1 VTLTVDDFT
10 ATQQTRRDRWGR
22 YLVVPLI
29 STKPEGYTRATTVAK
44 TLDDGASLKTWAQ
57 RMVAIGLHD
66 RADLLAQVGQARD
79 DKRALNALVERAA
92 EAGGATVRRDLGT
105 AIHAMVERAILT
117 GETPTGPHAADV
129 VAILGAIDAG
139 GFDVVACERIVVNDA
154 AKIAGTA
161 DLFLR
166 RRSDGV
172 HLIGDLKT
180 GSSVAYGALGWAC
193 QLAIYAT
200 ADAYYTQGAAD
211 DGSEDVREPL
221 PELSHDEAVIIHCE
235 PGTADAKLYALD
247 LTVGREA
254 LALALAVREIR
265 KAKPLSPLELTPGG
279 DSADAEPAPG
289 GDSAD
294 AIFVG
299 PQPADPERVAWVVE
313 RIEAIKAAGGVDR
326 LAAAWPE
333 GIATL
338 KVNPTPTDTELL
350 CIEDAV
356 GTAETALGIPFGDAA
371 PGSTLDAFPI
381 PVVEVTEYVDPDDPR
396 IAKMRNE
403 YRNLPTDLQVVVD
416 AVRTEHN
423 VPKLTSGR
431 ATEAHLE
438 LVNAAL
444 REARTEA
451 DARYVVA
458 KAHYDV
464 FHRLTK
470 PAMVERIKPAL
481 LAVALA
487 GIGDEGLRCATASSV
502 ENLGLLADAWQA
514 RYIAQEGDRLVS
526 TPEGIDAAKQRH
538 ARKALTIA
546 RGLCESLGYERPAS
560 AVDALA
566 HPLVCAHLALA

>member
-1 VTLTVDDFT
+1 
-10 ATQQTRRDRWGR
+10 
-22 YLVVPLI
+22 
-29 STKPEGYTRATTVAK
+29 
-44 TLDDGASLKTWAQ
+44 
-57 RMVAIGLHD
+57 
-66 RADLLAQVGQARD
+66 
-79 DKRALNALVERAA
+79 
-92 EAGGATVRRDLGT
+92 
-105 AIHAMVERAILT
+105 
-117 GETPTGPHAADV
+117 
-129 VAILGAIDAG
+129 
-139 GFDVVACERIVVNDA
+139 
-154 AKIAGTA
+154 
-161 DLFLR
+161 
-166 RRSDGV
+166 
-172 HLIGDLKT
+172 
-180 GSSVAYGALGWAC
+180 
-193 QLAIYAT
+193 
-200 ADAYYTQGAAD
+200 
-211 DGSEDVREPL
+211 
-221 PELSHDEAVIIHCE
+221 
-235 PGTADAKLYALD
+235 
-247 LTVGREA
+247 
-254 LALALAVREIR
+254 
-265 KAKPLSPLELTPGG
+265 
-279 DSADAEPAPG
+279 
-289 GDSAD
+289 
-294 AIFVG
+294 
-299 PQPADPERVAWVVE
+299 VAWVVE

-326 LAAAWPE
+326 LAQAWPE

-338 KVNPTPTDTELL
+338 KVNPTPTETELL

-371 PGSTLDAFPI
+371 PGATLDAFPI
-381 PVVEVTEYVDPDDPR
+381 PVVEVTEYVAADDPR
-396 IAKMRNE
+396 IASMHNE

-444 REARTEA
+444 SEARIEA

-464 FHRLTK
+464 FHKLTK
-470 PAMVERIKPAL
+470 PAMVAERIKPAL